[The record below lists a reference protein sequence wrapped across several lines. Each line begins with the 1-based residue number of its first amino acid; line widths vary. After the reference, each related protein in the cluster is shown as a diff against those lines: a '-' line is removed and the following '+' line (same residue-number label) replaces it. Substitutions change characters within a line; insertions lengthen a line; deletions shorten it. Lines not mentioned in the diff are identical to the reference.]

1 MKDFPVL
8 EDSFALDDDTLRSLA
23 PPLNK
28 VWERVDAAAGGGAGA
43 TATGETRAIDAAIRR
58 CSCFIVTEK
67 HSIDRPEGMAE
78 EESIANVR
86 MAVGPLKQKSKI
98 TPRKRFPA
106 CCLRGFVV

>member
-43 TATGETRAIDAAIRR
+43 TATGETRAIDAAI
-58 CSCFIVTEK
+58 
-67 HSIDRPEGMAE
+67 
-78 EESIANVR
+78 
-86 MAVGPLKQKSKI
+86 
-98 TPRKRFPA
+98 
-106 CCLRGFVV
+106 